1 MAIKNAILNY
11 EQQFYLS
18 GILLSGVTDI
28 QGSYAINEDPIN
40 IIGQGHTYPV
50 MNGALVG
57 NFSIGKY
64 YIGRDPLLDYIG
76 DSPISGSVN
85 FNNKSFG
92 FSSGY
97 LTEYSLEC
105 SIGTIPKAQASIQ
118 VFGNIGSGINASGM
132 AKHPDIQIPNQGS
145 IVLNT
150 TGYENNRITN
160 FNYSLSIGRSPVY
173 KIGSPYP
180 VQVDRKFPLIETA
193 SFSMEV
199 NDYEVVQ
206 LHEYLIKP
214 RQQDLNISFYNPVN
228 NNLIETITL
237 EKARLLRHNLSSNSD
252 NLMSVKLDYTAYINK
267 K

>member
-1 MAIKNAILNY
+1 VAIKNAVLNY

-28 QGSYAINEDPIN
+28 QGSYAVNEEPIN
-40 IIGQGHTYPV
+40 IIGQGHTYPIL
-50 MNGALVG
+50 NQALVG

-64 YIGRDPLLDYIG
+64 YIGREPLLDYIG

-92 FSSGY
+92 FNSGY

-105 SIGTIPKAQASIQ
+105 SVGSIPKSRASLR
-118 VFGNIGSGINASGM
+118 VFGNIGSGINASGNVG
-132 AKHPDIQIPNQGS
+132 HPDIQIPNQGS
-145 IVLNT
+145 ITMNT
-150 TGYENNRITN
+150 TGYKNNRITN
-160 FNYSLSIGRSPVY
+160 FNYNLSIGRSAIY

-193 SFSMEV
+193 SFTMEV
-199 NDYEVVQ
+199 NDHEVVQ

-214 RQQDLNISFYNPVN
+214 KQQDLNISVLNPIN

-237 EKARLLRHNLSSNSD
+237 EKARLLRHELSSDSD
-252 NLMSVKLDYTAYINK
+252 GVISLNLNYTAYINK

>member
-1 MAIKNAILNY
+1 MAIKNAVLNY

-28 QGSYAINEDPIN
+28 QGSYSINEEPIN

-50 MNGALVG
+50 LNDALVG
-57 NFSIGKY
+57 DFSVGKY
-64 YIGRDPLLDYIG
+64 YIGREPLLDYVG

-92 FSSGY
+92 FNSGY

-105 SIGTIPKAQASIQ
+105 SIGSIPRAQASFRI
-118 VFGNIGSGINASGM
+118 FGNIGSGINASGDIS
-132 AKHPDIQIPNQGS
+132 HPNIQIPNQGS
-145 IVLNT
+145 ITMNT

-180 VQVDRKFPLIETA
+180 VQVDRKFPLTETA

-199 NDYEVVQ
+199 NDHEIVQ

-214 RQQDLNISFYNPVN
+214 RQQELNISLLNPIN
-228 NNLIETITL
+228 RSLIETITL
-237 EKARLLRHNLSSNSD
+237 EKARLIRHQLSSDSD
-252 NLMSVKLDYTAYINK
+252 GVISLRLDYTAYINK